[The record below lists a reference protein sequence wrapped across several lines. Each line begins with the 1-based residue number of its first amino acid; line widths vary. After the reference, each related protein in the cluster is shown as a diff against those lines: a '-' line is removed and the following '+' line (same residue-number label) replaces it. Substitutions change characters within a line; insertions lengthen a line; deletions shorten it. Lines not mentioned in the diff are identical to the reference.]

1 MGMEA
6 IVYTSNTGHTAAYAR
21 LLGEKTGLA
30 VLTLDE
36 AIRTLEKGKTV
47 IYMGWLWASH
57 VKGLPKAQK
66 NFDIAAV
73 CAVGLCDTGTLL
85 DQVRSASVIA
95 EHTPLFTLQ
104 GGMNRGRLKGVNKFV
119 ISMLYKGLSDKKDRT
134 EQDER
139 MLELLSHDASYVSEE
154 NLKEVL
160 KWYDE
165 AQIGGT
171 CEKI

>member
-1 MGMEA
+1 MSMEA

-36 AIRTLEKGKTV
+36 AIRTLEKGKT
-47 IYMGWLWASH
+47 
-57 VKGLPKAQK
+57 
-66 NFDIAAV
+66 
-73 CAVGLCDTGTLL
+73 
-85 DQVRSASVIA
+85 
-95 EHTPLFTLQ
+95 
-104 GGMNRGRLKGVNKFV
+104 V